1 MAMVRLAWRSFA
13 FDLERPLVT
22 AAGVVRAKRGWL
34 LRLRNERGQQGW
46 GEAAP
51 LQLEAR
57 QTLAPLPALATAIA
71 ELGEAQPRELL
82 EAYLAG
88 PACPPSLG
96 FALGA
101 ALAEADGLVGGEG
114 APAPAHGASATG
126 QRWWPAPPG
135 AELLPAGE
143 AMLPA
148 LEQLLHRAA
157 GASGPLSV
165 KWKVAAGADGQ
176 ERSLLELLLAQL
188 PANARLRLDANGG
201 WSRATAWGWAERLA
215 GEARLQWLEQPLASG
230 DQAGQEA
237 LAAPEGIAWLRQM
250 AVIWVGGAALPEQ
263 LATRARQQRLRL
275 APCYGATETAAM
287 VCALA
292 PDQFLAGRQGCGPPL
307 ADVQLRLDAASG
319 AVEVRTPRL
328 SPGWLGER
336 GLVPLAT
343 TAAGW
348 WRSGDAGRLRPEGL
362 EINGRLDGAINSG
375 GETVFPEQLEQRLQ
389 LAAAQLPLEALL
401 LLAEPHPEWGQ
412 ILVALVRAQA
422 GADADTLIAALQK
435 ITQTWPAAER
445 PRRWCNCPA
454 LATTSSGKWQRR
466 QWRAWLAGL
475 AD

>member
-1 MAMVRLAWRSFA
+1 MGGPWAKGWQKACQEDWQQDWQMVWQQ
-13 FDLERPLVT
+13 T
-22 AAGVVRAKRGWL
+22 RASGGW
-34 LRLRNERGQQGW
+34 QV
-46 GEAAP
+46 
-51 LQLEAR
+51 
-57 QTLAPLPALATAIA
+57 
-71 ELGEAQPRELL
+71 
-82 EAYLAG
+82 LAG
-88 PACPPSLG
+88 PGESPPPL
-96 FALGA
+96 
-101 ALAEADGLVGGEG
+101 
-114 APAPAHGASATG
+114 
-126 QRWWPAPPG
+126 PPP
-135 AELLPAGE
+135 ELLPAGPGLVIGSGGSTGGRRWCLQPWSHLE
-143 AMLPA
+143 AS
-148 LEQLLHRAA
+148 AA
-157 GASGPLSV
+157 ASGRWLVEQGLEPAKCLHLNPLPQHHVSGLMPAV
-165 KWKVAAGADGQ
+165 RA
-176 ERSLLELLLAQL
+176 ERWGCAE
-188 PANARLRLDANGG
+188 LRLPPELMRDP
-201 WSRATAWGWAERLA
+201 RALA
-215 GEARLQWLEQPLASG
+215 AAVVLPQQQQPLI
-230 DQAGQEA
+230 A
-237 LAAPEGIAWLRQM
+237 LVPTQLQRLMAAPEGIAWLRQM

-263 LATRARQQRLRL
+263 LASRARQQRLRL

-454 LATTSSGKWQRR
+454 LATTSSGKWQRG

>member
-1 MAMVRLAWRSFA
+1 MGGPWAKGWQKACQEDWQQDWQMVWQQ
-13 FDLERPLVT
+13 T
-22 AAGVVRAKRGWL
+22 RASGGW
-34 LRLRNERGQQGW
+34 QV
-46 GEAAP
+46 
-51 LQLEAR
+51 
-57 QTLAPLPALATAIA
+57 
-71 ELGEAQPRELL
+71 
-82 EAYLAG
+82 LAG
-88 PACPPSLG
+88 PGESPPPL
-96 FALGA
+96 
-101 ALAEADGLVGGEG
+101 
-114 APAPAHGASATG
+114 
-126 QRWWPAPPG
+126 PPP
-135 AELLPAGE
+135 ELLPAGPGLVIGSGGSTGGRRWCLQPWSHLE
-143 AMLPA
+143 AS
-148 LEQLLHRAA
+148 AA
-157 GASGPLSV
+157 ASGRWLVEQGLEPAKCLHLNPLPQHHVSGLMPAV
-165 KWKVAAGADGQ
+165 RA
-176 ERSLLELLLAQL
+176 ERWGCAE
-188 PANARLRLDANGG
+188 LRLPPELMRDP
-201 WSRATAWGWAERLA
+201 RALA
-215 GEARLQWLEQPLASG
+215 AAVVLPQQQQPLI
-230 DQAGQEA
+230 A
-237 LAAPEGIAWLRQM
+237 LVPTQLQRLMAAPEGIAWLRQM

-263 LATRARQQRLRL
+263 LASRARQQRLRL

-389 LAAAQLPLEALL
+389 LAAAQLPLEAVL

>member
-1 MAMVRLAWRSFA
+1 MLG
-13 FDLERPLVT
+13 P
-22 AAGVVRAKRGWL
+22 RAKDCQEDCQVGWQKDWQQARASGGWL
-34 LRLRNERGQQGW
+34 V
-46 GEAAP
+46 
-51 LQLEAR
+51 
-57 QTLAPLPALATAIA
+57 
-71 ELGEAQPRELL
+71 
-82 EAYLAG
+82 LAG
-88 PACPPSLG
+88 PGESPPPL
-96 FALGA
+96 
-101 ALAEADGLVGGEG
+101 
-114 APAPAHGASATG
+114 
-126 QRWWPAPPG
+126 PP
-135 AELLPAGE
+135 P

-148 LEQLLHRAA
+148 GPGLVIGSGGSTGGRRWCLQPWSHLEASAA
-157 GASGPLSV
+157 ASGRWLVEQGLEPARCLHLNPLPRHHVS
-165 KWKVAAGADGQ
+165 G
-176 ERSLLELLLAQL
+176 LM
-188 PANARLRLDANGG
+188 PAVRAEQWGCAELRLPPALMRDP
-201 WSRATAWGWAERLA
+201 RALA
-215 GEARLQWLEQPLASG
+215 AAVVLPQQQQPLI
-230 DQAGQEA
+230 A
-237 LAAPEGIAWLRQM
+237 LVPTQLQRLMAAPEGIAWLRQM

-263 LATRARQQRLRL
+263 LASRARQQRLRL

-336 GLVPLAT
+336 GLVPLPT

-348 WRSGDAGRLRPEGL
+348 WRSGDAGRLQPGGL

-435 ITQTWPAAER
+435 ISQTWPAAER

-454 LATTSSGKWQRR
+454 LATSSSGKWQRG

-475 AD
+475 AG

>member
-1 MAMVRLAWRSFA
+1 MGGPWAKGWQKACQEDWQQDWQMVWQQ
-13 FDLERPLVT
+13 T
-22 AAGVVRAKRGWL
+22 RASGGW
-34 LRLRNERGQQGW
+34 QV
-46 GEAAP
+46 
-51 LQLEAR
+51 
-57 QTLAPLPALATAIA
+57 
-71 ELGEAQPRELL
+71 
-82 EAYLAG
+82 LAG
-88 PACPPSLG
+88 PGESPPPL
-96 FALGA
+96 
-101 ALAEADGLVGGEG
+101 
-114 APAPAHGASATG
+114 
-126 QRWWPAPPG
+126 PPP
-135 AELLPAGE
+135 ELLPAGPGLVIGSGGSTGGRRWCLQPWSHLE
-143 AMLPA
+143 AS
-148 LEQLLHRAA
+148 AA
-157 GASGPLSV
+157 ASGRWLVEQGLEPAKCLHLNPLPQHHVSGLMPAV
-165 KWKVAAGADGQ
+165 RA
-176 ERSLLELLLAQL
+176 ERWGCAE
-188 PANARLRLDANGG
+188 LRLPPELMRDP
-201 WSRATAWGWAERLA
+201 RALA
-215 GEARLQWLEQPLASG
+215 AAVVLPQQQQPLI
-230 DQAGQEA
+230 A
-237 LAAPEGIAWLRQM
+237 LVPTQLQRLMAAPEGIAWLRQM

-454 LATTSSGKWQRR
+454 LATTSSGKWQRG

>member
-1 MAMVRLAWRSFA
+1 MLGPWAMGCQEWQQDWQKGWQQA
-13 FDLERPLVT
+13 
-22 AAGVVRAKRGWL
+22 RASGGWL
-34 LRLRNERGQQGW
+34 V
-46 GEAAP
+46 
-51 LQLEAR
+51 
-57 QTLAPLPALATAIA
+57 
-71 ELGEAQPRELL
+71 
-82 EAYLAG
+82 LAG
-88 PACPPSLG
+88 PGESPPPL
-96 FALGA
+96 
-101 ALAEADGLVGGEG
+101 
-114 APAPAHGASATG
+114 
-126 QRWWPAPPG
+126 PPP
-135 AELLPAGE
+135 ELLPAGPGLVIGSGGSTGGRRWCLQPWSHLE
-143 AMLPA
+143 AS
-148 LEQLLHRAA
+148 AA
-157 GASGPLSV
+157 ASGQWLVEQGLEPASCLHLNPLPRHHVSGLMPAV
-165 KWKVAAGADGQ
+165 RA
-176 ERSLLELLLAQL
+176 ERWGCAE
-188 PANARLRLDANGG
+188 LRLPPELMRDP
-201 WSRATAWGWAERLA
+201 RALA
-215 GEARLQWLEQPLASG
+215 AAVVLPQQQQPLI
-230 DQAGQEA
+230 A
-237 LAAPEGIAWLRQM
+237 LVPTQLQRLMAAPEGIAWLRQM

-292 PDQFLAGRQGCGPPL
+292 PDQFLAGRQGCGAPL

-328 SPGWLGER
+328 SPGWLGEH
-336 GLVPLAT
+336 GLVPLPT

-422 GADADTLIAALQK
+422 GVDADTLIAALQK

-454 LATTSSGKWQRR
+454 LATTSSGKWQRG
-466 QWRAWLAGL
+466 QWLAWLAGL